1 MAANTI
7 RKFGNAH
14 ASSPYSTTHNRSGLR
29 ARTSRASPG
38 DRDFRPKLAKHS
50 AADGKRSATPMF
62 RIELH
67 SKNDMLLEC
76 AATVCVA
83 GDVPG
88 TDPYVQKRYGALPP
102 ADLNQQIIRLNRT
115 YGVAR
120 HIYPGDRT
128 SPGEISFE
136 QIQYDIN
143 AIRQLIRI
151 KGGLSN

>member
-1 MAANTI
+1 MNMRQTLLALPVI
-7 RKFGNAH
+7 VLV
-14 ASSPYSTTHNRSGLR
+14 SGLAHHAR
-29 ARTSRASPG
+29 AQATGIFDPNW
-38 DRDFRPKLAKHS
+38 
-50 AADGKRSATPMF
+50 RSIQQQMAQAQQRQCSGLSFIQKTTCYSNVRQQF
-62 RIELH
+62 VLQ
-67 SKNDMLLEC
+67 
-76 AATVCVA
+76 

-88 TDPYVQKRYGALPP
+88 TDPYVHKRYGALSPT
-102 ADLNQQIIRLNRT
+102 DLNQQIVRLNQT

-120 HIYPGDRT
+120 HIFPGDRA